1 MILEE
6 MWLGKPS
13 LRGWELLLNGAV
25 NATIPLTEVRSCM
38 DFGDWEGKK
47 TRAYS
52 AFFLPWGI
60 VGPPGRV
67 GSPHL
72 MSFQNQESG
81 KFIAFCARVGKRGRP
96 CDFGC
101 FATQEDEV
109 EFWRLY
115 AALDDL

>member
-6 MWLGKPS
+6 MWLGKPG
-13 LRGWELLLNGAV
+13 LRGWELLIAGAV
-25 NATIPLTEVRSCM
+25 NATIPLTEVHSCM
-38 DFGDWEGKK
+38 DFCGRKGQP
-47 TRAYS
+47 RGYS

-60 VGPPGRV
+60 VGLPGRI
-67 GSPHL
+67 GSLHL
-72 MSFQNQESG
+72 LSIRNRESG
-81 KFIAFCARVGKRGRP
+81 RTIAFSARIGKRGRP

-115 AALDDL
+115 ALLDDL